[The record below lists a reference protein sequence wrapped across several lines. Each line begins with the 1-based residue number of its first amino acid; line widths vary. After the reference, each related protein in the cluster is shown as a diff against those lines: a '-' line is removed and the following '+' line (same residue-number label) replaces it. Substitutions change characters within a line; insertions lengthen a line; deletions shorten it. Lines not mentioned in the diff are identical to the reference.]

1 MIIIHIGLCF
11 AKPIDWNE
19 PEDIKAILTE
29 AESEAD
35 LPRGLA
41 HCVAYA
47 ESRFVPTAR
56 SKVVN
61 GYRSCGLMQLYRRYI
76 VHLVATYSSNPKSFN
91 WADPEDNAEVGCR
104 YLAYLI
110 KRFGG
115 SVWLGLCSYNMGQ
128 GDLAKIKS
136 LDDIPD
142 NCKNYADSILKNL
155 DEWNEDW

>member
-19 PEDIKAILTE
+19 PEDIKDILTQ
-29 AESEAD
+29 AGNDAD

-47 ESRFVPTAR
+47 ESRFIPTAR

-76 VHLVATYSSNPKSFN
+76 VHLVATYSSNPKAFN
-91 WADPEDNAEVGCR
+91 WADPEDNAEVGCK

-110 KRFGG
+110 AKFDG
-115 SVWLGLCSYNMGQ
+115 SVYLGL
-128 GDLAKIKS
+128 LAFNYGETNLRNIKS
-136 LDDIPD
+136 MDEVPKRCI
-142 NCKNYADSILKNL
+142 KYANSILKNL